1 MLHAVS
7 FEIHKFLVDL
17 DRLMTRRVLIGY
29 GSRYGSTAEV
39 AQEMANV
46 IQGIGAQAEVV
57 DLRKDK
63 PSGELQDYD
72 LVVIGSGI
80 QAGRWTKEPLEFI
93 RKNIERLSHMNVAL
107 FVVSGYATDPEN
119 HETIQTEYLDK
130 IAQENPGLK
139 PIATAFFAG
148 VFDFNKY
155 NFAIRRLVKSIV
167 KNQMGPGEEVPDK
180 IDSRDWDQIRGWAA
194 DLLE

>member
-1 MLHAVS
+1 MHIATC
-7 FEIHKFLVDL
+7 EIHKLLALFDH
-17 DRLMTRRVLIGY
+17 LMTQRVLIGY

-39 AQEMANV
+39 AQEMGNV
-46 IQGIGAQAEVV
+46 LQESGAQVEVV

-63 PSGELQDYD
+63 PSGEIQDYD

-93 RKNIERLSHMNVAL
+93 RKNTERLSYMKVAL
-107 FVVSGYATDPEN
+107 FVVSGYATNPEN
-119 HETIQTEYLDK
+119 HETVQTEYLDK
-130 IAQENPGLK
+130 IVEENPGLK

-148 VFDFNKY
+148 VFDFKKH
-155 NFAIRRLVKSIV
+155 NFAVRRLVKSIV
-167 KNQMGPGEEVPDK
+167 KNQMGPGEEAPDK

-194 DLLE
+194 GLLE